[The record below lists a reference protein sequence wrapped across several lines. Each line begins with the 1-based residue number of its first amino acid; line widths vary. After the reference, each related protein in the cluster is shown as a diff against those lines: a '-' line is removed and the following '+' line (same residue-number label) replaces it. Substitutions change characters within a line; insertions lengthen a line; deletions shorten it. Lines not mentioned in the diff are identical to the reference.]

1 MKNTQA
7 NLVVSELEKM
17 SAIAIVED
25 ERVQSKFIQQYN
37 NVHGNSRGEMM
48 YHKMKFDYLRILQE
62 KPELQKCSKLSIYG
76 VFLDIAVNGLDISQG
91 RKPLVYFIPRS
102 VNIGTKENP
111 NYEKRLYMELS
122 PPGEVFIRINAR
134 HIRHADNPV
143 IAYDGDVFK
152 PVNDEKGKRVIY
164 EAAVPRKSNKII
176 GGFIRITKID
186 GSIEYSWILSEDIPR
201 LKAYSENANS
211 YYDATLKKRVKGQA
225 NRLYTSNDGQIDPG
239 FLEAKITKH
248 AFDNYPKV
256 RTGSFTKLQTQE
268 IEEKPIDYGVDIPPY
283 TDDGEIIDAES
294 EQIDNEETF

>member
-62 KPELQKCSKLSIYG
+62 KPKLQKCSKLSIYG

-134 HIRHADNPV
+134 HIRHADNPTIV
-143 IAYDGDVFK
+143 YEGDVFK
-152 PVNDEKGKRVIY
+152 PINDEKGKRVIY

-176 GGFIRITKID
+176 GGFIKITKID
-186 GSIEYSWILSEDIPR
+186 GSIEYSWILAEDIPR

-211 YYDATLKKRVKGQA
+211 YYDATLKKHVKGQA

-256 RTGSFTKLQTQE
+256 RTGEFTKLQTQE
-268 IEEKPIDYGVDIPPY
+268 IEEKSIDYGIDI
-283 TDDGEIIDAES
+283 TQHTEDGEIIDTES